1 MRCPWWTRKSP
12 WEAPATAL
20 TAAEAAGMP
29 VRRPRRPVAVSAAFE
44 AGAGPEL
51 GCAGQLEPADRP
63 AVRGKCALGWVCRPS
78 LWVWWSSLVG
88 RSISRLG
95 LLGSCAR
102 AGALGFGDHGKRIFG
117 VSDLLRVWWSVCGC
131 VCACLSTRLLCRVPP
146 LVRSRSLSFDL
157 DLARGIEVNRRCL
170 VRTRPWRYAR
180 AAAAR
185 SALFGVFGDCG
196 CGVF

>member
-1 MRCPWWTRKSP
+1 MTAGCRLGRRRSRRR
-12 WEAPATAL
+12 APNS
-20 TAAEAAGMP
+20 AAP
-29 VRRPRRPVAVSAAFE
+29 STSRPLIGRQFEVSALS
-44 AGAGPEL
+44 GGSVGRL
-51 GCAGQLEPADRP
+51 CGSGGRVWSGDRP
-63 AVRGKCALGWVCRPS
+63 PVLVCVFYGRLCVLGIRI
-78 LWVWWSSLVG
+78 L
-88 RSISRLG
+88 SITGNRNL
-95 LLGSCAR
+95 
-102 AGALGFGDHGKRIFG
+102 G
-117 VSDLLRVWWSVCGC
+117 VSALPRVWWSVCGC

-185 SALFGVFGDCG
+185 SALFGVFGVCG